1 LSNKKRAVT
10 CTASKTIIN
19 VDLAVDILSKVE
31 IGQLNKVID
40 KLVEWD
46 KKNKGRN

>member
-1 LSNKKRAVT
+1 MSNKKRAVT
-10 CTASKTIIN
+10 CTATKTIIN
-19 VDLAVDILSKVE
+19 VDLAADILSKVE
-31 IGQLNKVID
+31 MGQLNKVVD